1 MSVTQCFIQQF
12 QQINAL
18 FTAILEKDRQ
28 IDADYEKNVQD
39 IASGYQAKITTLDVE
54 RQKNNAGVEK
64 DYQNKLT
71 ALEYERN
78 KSIGAATLL
87 EQKHRKA
94 LESDLTQLTHVEA
107 SIPAKLCG
115 TYQQAVSYRPA
126 APDFQELES
135 LSKKINDTT
144 LLGWFKRLFSI
155 AGYAPRR
162 SMVQTFFDASRA
174 AQAFLKEE
182 IQRGAAELAHV
193 RNSAEQTYQAE
204 KADIDRKKTAYQ
216 QQLQQ
221 NDQAAKTE
229 ASRKKAAYQQQND
242 EQKKARTRA
251 LEQELNATLEN
262 QALPQFDR
270 AVLSAI
276 DSLGAFEEA
285 WDDYTPAQ
293 AYPAELMIGAI
304 DIPSALPDPLNA
316 LLKEKMPVTYS
327 SGASVMLPFTE
338 EMSGPT
344 QLLIEYDTAQKD
356 TLMSGIQ
363 SIIMKLLKF
372 MPPFSFSLSYID
384 PNDRGSNLGQL
395 QKLSGITSSDLC
407 RKVYAS
413 REDIQKRLK
422 ELELFVDKTCALLSG
437 IDSVYTYNATS
448 AFPIPYHFMVINDYP
463 EKFER
468 NAMESLEVL
477 INNARKCGISMI
489 FTSSAG
495 IAQFPDSVRQFRRVT
510 VSANGVF
517 IALGGQ
523 KYHFTFDSVCANCEN
538 FIEKVKFVYNEGIKI
553 DNSFTV
559 YFDVSQA
566 PRYQDSTQVMMI
578 PFAVDS
584 RKQLIALELGSPLT
598 AHALLSGT
606 TGSGKS
612 TTLHMLIT
620 SIVMNYSPDD
630 VELWLVDYKKVE
642 FAEYIANT
650 PPHICL
656 IGLERG
662 EEFTYS
668 LLDMIDA
675 EFQRRLELFKSAGVN
690 TITEYKQK
698 HGVGSIPRVI
708 LIIDEFHHLTQ
719 AIQNEPQYVRILEN
733 LLSEYR
739 VFGLSCIFSDQAI
752 SDGLRGLTEKGRKQ
766 IRTRIAMSNDMSEV
780 RETLALDSSFYDDAL
795 KSKINKMN
803 TGDVIFKRAI
813 EDDIGEIQVMVDKYK
828 TILAQRE
835 DRIAVI
841 QQTKKYVGA
850 NFIAKKVIIVDGQD
864 RKRFDKQI
872 IADYEN
878 ENGVA
883 INSAGR
889 QIPVY
894 IGTPANLNPCF
905 CFYLKEQI
913 DSNIMVIGANEDLRA
928 SVILHTLYSFKRQ
941 QRYKIYIFADK
952 DDELYTRY
960 REQFNAVVDKDTG
973 IRTDISDI
981 CVVLNELSQRL
992 KPAAHDTH
1000 TLIVWLGFEML
1011 GAEFSLFPEKQQ
1023 LARPETKTV
1032 ASVKPNHTIDAGL
1045 QEAEKY
1051 LAMLGAL
1058 AENPAEK
1065 APLPENDVSADSA
1078 EALNDIE
1085 AMLEAELNAFVSPPP
1100 AQALLEPQPEVYN
1113 AQADIQEIIA
1123 KGSRYGL
1130 YTLLTY
1136 SSVKLLRQTKF
1147 VKVDNF
1153 EHRIAFTMSLDDSST
1168 YLGRGSFAS
1177 GLDNISAAYYDG
1189 GSSIRIFRPYLITG
1203 A

>member
-1 MSVTQCFIQQF
+1 MSVTQRFIQQF
-12 QQINAL
+12 QHINAM
-18 FTAILEKDRQ
+18 FTAILEKDRR
-28 IDADYEKNVQD
+28 IDADYEKNARD
-39 IASGYQAKITTLDVE
+39 IAAGYQAKITELDAE
-54 RQKNNAGVEK
+54 RQKNNADAET
-64 DYQNKLT
+64 DYRNGLT
-71 ALEYERN
+71 ALEHERN
-78 KSIGAATLL
+78 KRVGDAVL
-87 EQKHRKA
+87 QDRNNRQA
-94 LESDLTQLTHVEA
+94 LASDLAQLTRVEA
-107 SIPAKLCG
+107 SIPAKLSG
-115 TYQQAVSYRPA
+115 KYRQTASYAPA
-126 APDFQELES
+126 PPDFQELES
-135 LSKKINDTT
+135 LSRKIIDPTFS
-144 LLGWFKRLFSI
+144 GWLKRVFSL
-155 AGYAPRR
+155 AGYAPRS
-162 SMVQTFFDASRA
+162 SMIQRFFNASGA
-174 AQAFLKEE
+174 AQAFLNEE
-182 IQRGAAELAHV
+182 IQKGVTELAHV
-193 RNSAEQTYQAE
+193 QNRADRAYQAG
-204 KADIDRKKTAYQ
+204 KTDIDRKKTAYQ
-216 QQLQQ
+216 QQVQQ
-221 NDQAAKTE
+221 DDQAAKTE
-229 ASRKKAAYQQQND
+229 ASRKKALYQRQNE
-242 EQKKARTRA
+242 EQKKAGTRA
-251 LEQELNATLEN
+251 LEQELNAALEN
-262 QALPQFDR
+262 QALPQFDQ
-270 AVLSAI
+270 AALSAI

-285 WDDYTPAQ
+285 WNDYTPAQ

-304 DIPSALPDPLNA
+304 DIPGGFPAPLNA
-316 LLKEKMPVTYS
+316 LLKEKMPVTYG
-327 SGASVMLPFTE
+327 SGTGVTLPFTE
-338 EMSGPT
+338 EMSGPA
-344 QLLIEYDTAQKD
+344 QLLIEYDAAQKD

-422 ELELFVDKTCALLSG
+422 ELELFVDKTCALLAG

-448 AFPIPYHFMVINDYP
+448 AAPIPYHFMVINDYP

-489 FTSSAG
+489 FTNSAG
-495 IAQFPDSVRQFRRVT
+495 TARFPDSVRQFRRVT
-510 VSANGVF
+510 VSAHGAL
-517 IALGGQ
+517 IALDGQ
-523 KYHFTFDSVCANCEN
+523 QYHFTFDRVCANGEN
-538 FIEKVKFVYNEGIKI
+538 FIEKAKFVYNEGIKI
-553 DNSFTV
+553 DNSFAV
-559 YFDVSQA
+559 YFDVSQE

-598 AHALLSGT
+598 AHALLSGA

-650 PPHICL
+650 PPHIRL

-668 LLDMIDA
+668 LLDMLDA

-690 TITEYKQK
+690 TITEYKQR

-733 LLSEYR
+733 ILSEYR

-780 RETLALDSSFYDDAL
+780 RETLALDSSFYDEAL
-795 KSKINKMN
+795 KSKINRMN

-835 DRIAVI
+835 DRIAGI
-841 QQTKKYVGA
+841 QQAKKYAGA
-850 NFIAKKVIIVDGQD
+850 NFVAKKVIIVDGQD
-864 RKRFDKQI
+864 RKRFDTHI

-878 ENGVA
+878 ENGAA
-883 INSAGR
+883 INGAAR
-889 QIPVY
+889 QIPIY
-894 IGTPANLNPCF
+894 AGTPANLNPCF

-913 DSNIMVIGANEDLRA
+913 DSNIMVIGANDDLRA

-941 QRYKIYIFADK
+941 QSYKIYIFADK

-960 REQFNAVVDKDTG
+960 RDQFNAVVDKDTSISTG
-973 IRTDISDI
+973 ISDI
-981 CVVLNELSQRL
+981 CVVLHELSQRL
-992 KPAAHDTH
+992 KPAAHGAH
-1000 TLIVWLGFEML
+1000 TLVVWLGFEML
-1011 GAEFSLFPEKQQ
+1011 GAEFLLFPEKQP
-1023 LARPETKTV
+1023 LARPESKTV
-1032 ASVKPNHTIDAGL
+1032 ASIKPKHNIEEGI

-1065 APLPENDVSADSA
+1065 APLPETADSDP
-1078 EALNDIE
+1078 ALNDIE
-1085 AMLEAELNAFVSPPP
+1085 ALLDAELNTFVSVP
-1100 AQALLEPQPEVYN
+1100 AQAPLEHQPEAYN

-1123 KGSRYGL
+1123 RGSRYGL

-1153 EHRIAFTMSLDDSST
+1153 EHRIAFNMSLDDSNT

-1177 GLDNISAAYYDG
+1177 GLDNLSAAYYDG
-1189 GSSIRIFRPYLITG
+1189 GSSIRMFRPYLITG